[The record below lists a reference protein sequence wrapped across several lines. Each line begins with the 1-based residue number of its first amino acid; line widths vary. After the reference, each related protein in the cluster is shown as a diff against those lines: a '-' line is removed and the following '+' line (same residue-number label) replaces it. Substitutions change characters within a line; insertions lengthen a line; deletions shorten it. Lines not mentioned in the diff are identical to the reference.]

1 MSGLSGLSSA
11 VSWKSLTGSSVV
23 WLCRAVGE
31 IGKRG
36 LSDGGGNGLIMVFTL
51 VEAGSVEEVVE
62 KESAKAS
69 AAIGFVKIA
78 EFVS

>member
-36 LSDGGGNGLIMVFTL
+36 FSDGGWKWFNNGVYID
-51 VEAGSVEEVVE
+51 
-62 KESAKAS
+62 
-69 AAIGFVKIA
+69 
-78 EFVS
+78 

>member
-1 MSGLSGLSSA
+1 M
-11 VSWKSLTGSSVV
+11 
-23 WLCRAVGE
+23 CRAWVDC
-31 IGKRG
+31 RR
-36 LSDGGGNGLIMVFTL
+36 LSLVRLLFGSVELWEKLVSEALVMGGGNGLIMVFTL
-51 VEAGSVEEVVE
+51 IEAGSVEEVVE

>member
-1 MSGLSGLSSA
+1 LFGSVELWEKL
-11 VSWKSLTGSSVV
+11 VSEALVM
-23 WLCRAVGE
+23 
-31 IGKRG
+31 
-36 LSDGGGNGLIMVFTL
+36 GGGNGLIMVFTL
-51 VEAGSVEEVVE
+51 IEAGSVEEVVE

>member
-1 MSGLSGLSSA
+1 M
-11 VSWKSLTGSSVV
+11 
-23 WLCRAVGE
+23 RA
-31 IGKRG
+31 
-36 LSDGGGNGLIMVFTL
+36 GNGLIMVFTF